1 MEIKTPQQ
9 IICGRKKDKGL
20 LEGRDRSGEGA
31 RQSLEEQ
38 RRINEE
44 HFAFHNDEKI
54 KKQNIMIK
62 HVGGK
67 EWGVEQNRLME
78 NEWYF
83 KSKVI
88 SRCRSWKGS
97 NSPVLIIFWF
107 CQSKAWRWTIGA
119 RGAGPFYKECCI
131 VTGDLLIYSIS
142 VFMKHFYIFLTS
154 ALPLTPWH
162 SLKHIKRTII
172 QKIPSWKGPVM
183 VLESSIHEH
192 EFHSMT

>member
-44 HFAFHNDEKI
+44 HFAFQNDEKI

-67 EWGVEQNRLME
+67 E
-78 NEWYF
+78 
-83 KSKVI
+83 
-88 SRCRSWKGS
+88 
-97 NSPVLIIFWF
+97 
-107 CQSKAWRWTIGA
+107 
-119 RGAGPFYKECCI
+119 
-131 VTGDLLIYSIS
+131 
-142 VFMKHFYIFLTS
+142 
-154 ALPLTPWH
+154 
-162 SLKHIKRTII
+162 
-172 QKIPSWKGPVM
+172 
-183 VLESSIHEH
+183 
-192 EFHSMT
+192 